1 MAQNS
6 LTYYID
12 SENKRMTS
20 MVDSIDSILQAV
32 FKALSTQ
39 KYGHEIYSCEYGF
52 LEDQFVGEDLDFI
65 QTNLEYYIREC
76 LSKDDRILDITNFKV
91 QQQSI
96 DSCLAT
102 FDILSSEGLIE
113 NVTKEFKYGN

>member
-32 FKALSTQ
+32 FKALGTQ
-39 KYGHEIYSCEYGF
+39 KYGHEIYSWEYGF

>member
-32 FKALSTQ
+32 FKALGTQ
-39 KYGHEIYSCEYGF
+39 KYGHEIYSWEYGF

-102 FDILSSEGLIE
+102 FNILSSEGLIE

>member
-32 FKALSTQ
+32 FKALGTQ
-39 KYGHEIYSCEYGF
+39 KYGHEIYSWEYGF

-113 NVTKEFKYGN
+113 NVTKEFKDGN

>member
-20 MVDSIDSILQAV
+20 MVNSIDSILQAV
-32 FKALSTQ
+32 FKALGTQ
-39 KYGHEIYSCEYGF
+39 KYGHEIYSWEYGF